1 MDVRTRTILSRR
13 TSVPGI
19 VALALFLVAAI
30 VPVATAARVD
40 RSFGTNGTVITK
52 SGVPVIAPGVS
63 GEYTGNAWTIVQD
76 RYGRVLAGGG
86 SGGLS
91 MVTRYRR
98 DGSLDPMF
106 GKNGVS
112 VFRSPFYF
120 DDPTKGKA
128 RVKAMAVLPSGRIV
142 LAIQSNVLTSI
153 EMRATELVRMRLL
166 PNGLPDQSF
175 SFDFGDDPNSEMGPG
190 YVGPAQHR
198 PKAIAL
204 RPDGSFLIAGDQE
217 WNTGERNGGLRG
229 FVAAFK
235 PDGRV
240 DLDFGPRDGGSV
252 RLYSPR
258 WPWYS
263 GIRGMIRLKSGK
275 ILVGGDSLNR
285 FMVGRLTPGGLWDK
299 TFGTGNG
306 RTLVN
311 LKNTKGKP
319 CYCAVGYALAK
330 DRKGRIYLSGWSSPD
345 GSFKKQRM
353 LNVLRFRPNGK
364 IDRTFGKNGRTA
376 IDVGETISV
385 TSMSIHPNG
394 KIYVTGEMGYRVDP
408 RFAVFAFR
416 SSGRV
421 DRSFFNNGRYISRI
435 GKYSTATDSLI
446 DNKGRLVVSGGTDRD
461 GDASFVVKRFIV
473 K

>member
-1 MDVRTRTILSRR
+1 MRKR
-13 TSVPGI
+13 TSVPSIG
-19 VALALFLVAAI
+19 ALALTLVAVLA
-30 VPVATAARVD
+30 PVAAAARVD

-52 SGVPVIAPGVS
+52 SGVRVIAPGVS

-76 RYGRVLAGGG
+76 RYGRILAGGG
-86 SGGLS
+86 SGGHP
-91 MVTRYRR
+91 MVARYRR
-98 DGSLDPMF
+98 NGSLDPAF
-106 GKNGVS
+106 GNNGIS
-112 VFRSPFYF
+112 ILRPPLYYDNPS
-120 DDPTKGKA
+120 KGKS

-142 LAIQSNVLTSI
+142 LAIQDNVLTSI
-153 EMRATELVRMRLL
+153 EMRATELERMRLM
-166 PNGLPDQSF
+166 PDGTPDESF
-175 SFDFGDDPNSEMGPG
+175 TFDFGDDPNSEMGPG
-190 YVGPAQHR
+190 FVGPAQHR

-235 PDGRV
+235 SDGRV
-240 DLDFGPRDGGSV
+240 ERDFGPREGGAV
-252 RLYSPR
+252 RVYSPR

-263 GIRGMIRLKSGK
+263 GIRGLIRLKSGK

-285 FMVGRLTPGGLWDK
+285 FMIGRLTARGLWDK
-299 TFGTGNG
+299 TFGAGTG
-306 RTLVN
+306 RTTVN

-319 CYCAVGYALAK
+319 CYCAIGYAMAK

-345 GSFKKQRM
+345 GSFKGQRI

-364 IDRTFGKNGRTA
+364 LDRAFGKNGRTA

-385 TSMSIHPNG
+385 TSMSVHPNG
-394 KIYVTGEMGYRVDP
+394 TIFVTGEMGYRVDP

-416 SSGRV
+416 PSGRV
-421 DRSFFNNGRYISRI
+421 DRSFFGNGLYVSRI

-446 DNKGRLVVSGGTDRD
+446 DNKGRLVVSGGTDRN
-461 GDASFVVKRFIV
+461 GDASFVIKRFIV